1 MRATWLKKTAALA
14 FIVALVPTAASSQ
27 DRDSGSA
34 LPGLSAG
41 IAVEAARL
49 ASGEA
54 RQPGKLENTSQG
66 SSSPSRNRSGSQ
78 AACGV
83 AFGFIGMLVG
93 SMIAEKFPGP
103 DPMSTQLAGVAIGG
117 GSGVA
122 IGIWLGGR

>member
-1 MRATWLKKTAALA
+1 MLAGPGTTWPTNVMFVAVVPGLKKKK
-14 FIVALVPTAASSQ
+14 P
-27 DRDSGSA
+27 
-34 LPGLSAG
+34 LPGGSDG
-41 IAVEAARL
+41 GVEAARL

>member
-1 MRATWLKKTAALA
+1 MNRIWLRRIAL
-14 FIVALVPTAASSQ
+14 FVVVAMLAPTAAKAQNRAS
-27 DRDSGSA
+27 DTPP
-34 LPGLSAG
+34 LGLSTA